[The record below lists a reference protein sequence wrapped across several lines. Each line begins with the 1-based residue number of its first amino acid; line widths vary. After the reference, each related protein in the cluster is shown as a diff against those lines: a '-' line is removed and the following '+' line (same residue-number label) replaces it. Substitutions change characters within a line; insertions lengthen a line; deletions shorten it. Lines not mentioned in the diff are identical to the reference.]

1 MNAPLKQ
8 WLVYLCNINPTTVGN
23 PVKNFLFCFLS
34 TNRIASS
41 YSNTQTFLHT
51 TLHIESENRVGFF
64 FLLCCWEMERTLWF
78 CCSAALFSSP
88 HLFKAVRQQ
97 SGTINLNRS
106 ALPAPLWLDV
116 MISGCH
122 SAHWYVSPRDPSAS
136 LFCHE
141 QPGVYRGHAGGFLP
155 RSVHSTQPPQSCV
168 IIIPRVCLLCLLV
181 ASVTYGY
188 HLHTVYGAI
197 WVYFY
202 EKVCLWKSIL
212 WITDESYNLLTFD
225 RKKHPA
231 GSCPPCWEGRVW

>member
-1 MNAPLKQ
+1 
-8 WLVYLCNINPTTVGN
+8 
-23 PVKNFLFCFLS
+23 
-34 TNRIASS
+34 
-41 YSNTQTFLHT
+41 
-51 TLHIESENRVGFF
+51 
-64 FLLCCWEMERTLWF
+64 MERTLWF

-97 SGTINLNRS
+97 SGTINLNWS

-136 LFCHE
+136 LYCHE

-155 RSVHSTQPPQSCV
+155 RSIHSTQPPQSCV
-168 IIIPRVCLLCLLV
+168 IIIPRLCLLCLLV

-188 HLHTVYGAI
+188 HLHTVYGAMG
-197 WVYFY
+197 VYFY

-225 RKKHPA
+225 RKVPINIQLDLVTHIEKEERGNVAMCQALMNRSPFHCMLDLKTQLSNA
-231 GSCPPCWEGRVW
+231 LIIYDHI